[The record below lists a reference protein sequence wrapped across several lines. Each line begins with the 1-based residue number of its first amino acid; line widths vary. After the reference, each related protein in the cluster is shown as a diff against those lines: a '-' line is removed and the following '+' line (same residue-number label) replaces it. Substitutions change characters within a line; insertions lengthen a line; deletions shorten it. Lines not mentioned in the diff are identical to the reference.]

1 MLKSIYGPT
10 NDYTTRGKSMAGDEG
25 QIVFTEI
32 LVLIVLRFEKT
43 QVN

>member
-10 NDYTTRGKSMAGDEG
+10 NDDTARGKSMPGDEG

-32 LVLIVLRFEKT
+32 VVLIVLRFENT
-43 QVN
+43 TVN